1 MQFSESALTKQN
13 ILSSITTF
21 FSYLEV
27 PEKLISIC
35 PFLFSSRKAH
45 TVGFNLKKIMG
56 QI

>member
-27 PEKLISIC
+27 PEKLISMC